1 MITLRSK
8 VIRLA
13 HQNPALRPH
22 LLPLLREKRAAGQW
36 REVSPRGLS
45 QETLDRVWDM
55 YKNSYAKIGLKV
67 SSIGEM
73 VSEYDAWRLA
83 YDGEVPVA
91 FSVGTKTSF
100 GVKSGLSG
108 SDGTPAGKDSIKSL
122 LSTIYKQPGFYSE
135 VSHAVEH
142 IAAKAGAPA
151 VCAVYVPNIIKKQ
164 IEPADDGIHYSR
176 ILGGVGNVTKILVG
190 RPRGIPT
197 TDYDH
202 PVCPIGDPSLRTS
215 GEVEPDDSADYAAHI
230 ACLLFQG

>member
-1 MITLRSK
+1 MSTLRSK

-13 HQNPALRPH
+13 HSNPSLRPH
-22 LLPLLREKRAAGQW
+22 LLPLLRGKQAAAQW
-36 REVSPRGLS
+36 KDVSPEDMS

-55 YKNSYAKIGLKV
+55 YKTSYAKIGLKV

-73 VSEYDAWRLA
+73 LDDYDVWRLA
-83 YDGEVPVA
+83 YDGDVPVA
-91 FSVGTKTSF
+91 FSVGTSTSF
-100 GVKSGLSG
+100 GIKSGLAG
-108 SDGTPAGKDSIKSL
+108 SDGTVEGKASIKIL
-122 LSTIYKQPGFYSE
+122 LSTLYKQPGFYSE

-151 VCAVYVPNIIKKQ
+151 ICAVYVPSIIKKQ

-176 ILGGVGNVTKILVG
+176 ILGGVGKVTKVLVG

-197 TDYDH
+197 TDYNR
-202 PVCPIGDPSLRTS
+202 PVCPIGDSSLRESS
-215 GEVEPDDSADYAAHI
+215 GVEPDDSADYASHI